1 MKMKDY
7 FGVGEVL
14 TYFFRKKDPNRPVN
28 FNIKAM
34 HWTNR
39 ISITV
44 FLVGLIIYIIKL
56 ISRNF

>member
-1 MKMKDY
+1 MKIKDY
-7 FGVGEVL
+7 FGLGEMM

-39 ISITV
+39 ISITI
-44 FLVGLIIYIIKL
+44 FLIGLIIILIRY

>member
-1 MKMKDY
+1 MKAKDY
-7 FGVGEVL
+7 FGFKEMF

-39 ISITV
+39 ISIIM
-44 FLVGLIIYIIKL
+44 FLIGLIIILIRY